1 MAIPTQTEMNGVVLQ
16 HMADGAVRSR
26 KAIRDEVKAS
36 LNLSAN
42 ELAETTS
49 SGKPTVES
57 RIDWAVSN
65 LKAMGMLT
73 CVSRGAYRI
82 EAAGSELLRN
92 AKGSQDVVDELR
104 VRLSRQNAAKTKGK
118 SKGEHKKQ
126 VGTAQ
131 PQTCP
136 QATDAAPAP
145 DSSLDKSPQEVI
157 DAAISD
163 INDALADE
171 LLDAILRNDPSFFE
185 QLVVDVLTSMGYGTG
200 KVTQL
205 AHDGGIDGVIDMDA
219 LGLDQIYVQAKR
231 YEPGNSVGRPTLQS
245 FAGAMDK
252 VSRGVFITTSTFT
265 KDAIEYA
272 KSYSNA
278 TIVLIDG
285 RQLAHL
291 MIRYG
296 VGVNVERTY
305 EVKRFDSDY
314 FE

>member
-1 MAIPTQTEMNGVVLQ
+1 MALPTQTEMNGVVLKF
-16 HMADGAVRSR
+16 MADGTVRSR
-26 KAIRDEVKAS
+26 KEIRDEVRAS
-36 LNLSAN
+36 LNLGTN

-65 LKAMGMLT
+65 LKAIGMLA

-82 EAAGSELLRN
+82 EAAGSELLRD
-92 AKGSQDVVDELR
+92 AKSSQDVVDG
-104 VRLSRQNAAKTKGK
+104 VRALLNKQNADKAKAK
-118 SKGEHKKQ
+118 SKDKHKRR
-126 VGTAQ
+126 VGATQ
-131 PQTCP
+131 LQIDP
-136 QATDAAPAP
+136 QADAAAPAP

-157 DAAISD
+157 DAAMND

-171 LLDAILRNDPSFFE
+171 LLDAILRNAPSFFE
-185 QLVVDVLTSMGYGTG
+185 RLVIDVLTSMGYGTG

-265 KDAIEYA
+265 KDAVEYA
-272 KSYSNA
+272 RSYSNA